1 MGFSQKAAGWDTIE
15 RIQRAKKIAEE
26 ISNTIPLKRNYLAL
40 EFGCGTGLVS
50 FNLMD
55 QLMHI
60 TLTDTSEG
68 MIDVLRH
75 KIKAH
80 HATNMDALLGDI
92 NEHPELVPAKL
103 NLIYSSMVMHHIDD
117 TESTLTNFYNLL
129 NDQGYLCII
138 DLVEED
144 GSFHKSEVDF
154 HGHNGFNQEELIQLL
169 INIGFQDV
177 STHVF
182 YQDTKRNVSEN
193 IEYSL
198 FIMVGRK

>member
-1 MGFSQKAAGWDTIE
+1 MDFSQKAASWDSIE

-60 TLTDTSEG
+60 TLSDISEG
-68 MIDVLRH
+68 MIEVLRH

-80 HATNMDALLGDI
+80 HATNMDAVLGDI

-103 NLIYSSMVMHHIDD
+103 DLIYTSMVMHHITD
-117 TESTLTNFYNLL
+117 TESTLTTLYNLL
-129 NDQGYLCII
+129 NDQGYICII

-144 GSFHKSEVDF
+144 GSFHKSELDF
-154 HGHNGFNQEELIQLL
+154 HGHNGFNQEELSQSLT
-169 INIGFQDV
+169 NIGFHDV
-177 STHVF
+177 TTNVF
-182 YQDTKRNVSEN
+182 YQDIKRNDCED